1 MRLAVRRCSFFCC
14 LVSGIRPCVRL
25 YENILRTLILKII
38 TMSQNRKLRRA
49 KREAEQEQQG
59 KKVVTWIFAA
69 LVIFAVIYLVVL
81 MIGQM

>member
-1 MRLAVRRCSFFCC
+1 
-14 LVSGIRPCVRL
+14 
-25 YENILRTLILKII
+25 
-38 TMSQNRKLRRA
+38 MSQNRKLRRA

-59 KKVVTWIFAA
+59 RKVVTWIFAA